1 MSMTVTSGLMST
13 CATFS
18 GRMGDG
24 VRGGVT
30 RFDSDGGV
38 GERDRL
44 GDVDVDDDDRFDAT
58 DGLLVDGLFSG
69 TVVDRCFRLVDLVR
83 RRRRRG
89 NGDMFLVRTMFE

>member
-1 MSMTVTSGLMST
+1 
-13 CATFS
+13 
-18 GRMGDG
+18 MGDG

-30 RFDSDGGV
+30 GFDSDGGV

-44 GDVDVDDDDRFDAT
+44 GDAGVDDDDRVDAT

-69 TVVDRCFRLVDLVR
+69 TVVDRCSRLVDLVR

-89 NGDMFLVRTMFE
+89 NGDMFLVRTTFE